1 MTDMSSPI
9 RILLIADTHLG
20 FDLPFRPRVQRRRRG
35 PDFFDNYERALR
47 PALEREVDLVIHG
60 GDVFFRSRIPTALV
74 EMAMNPL
81 IRVAEGGVP
90 VYIVPGNHERS
101 RIPLQ
106 LWTTHPKIHIFDRPR
121 TFLSIVGD
129 TSIALSGFPFTRR
142 IRNGFHELVE
152 QTGHRDIR
160 ADLHLLCMHQ
170 VVEGAQVGTVNYTF
184 RSGPDTIRGKDIPG
198 TFAAALAGHIHRG
211 QILTHDLQNLPLA
224 APVVYPG
231 SIERTSFAERNEEK
245 GYVIVQFDH
254 STALSKPYEISF
266 VPLPTRPMVM
276 IAFEADRL
284 SAGDV
289 EGWLRERFSEL
300 DPDAVVQIKPLG
312 SVSDQVLR
320 ILSAPNLRSL
330 APPSMNVSLA
340 FASRQRRGSKR
351 SERL

>member
-1 MTDMSSPI
+1 MCSPI

-35 PDFFDNYERALR
+35 PDFFDNYERALQ
-47 PALEREVDLVIHG
+47 PALEREVDMVIHG
-60 GDVFFRSRIPTALV
+60 GDVFFRSRIPMALV

-106 LWTTHPKIHIFDRPR
+106 LWTTHPLVHIFDRPK
-121 TFLSIVGD
+121 TFLCVVGD

-142 IRNGFHELVE
+142 IRDVFHELME
-152 QTGHRDIR
+152 QTGHREVR
-160 ADLHLLCMHQ
+160 AGLYLLCVHQ
-170 VVEGAQVGTVNYTF
+170 IVEGAQVGTINYTF
-184 RSGPDTIRGKDIPG
+184 RSGPDIIRGKDIPG
-198 TFAAALAGHIHRG
+198 TFAAILAGHIHRG

-224 APVVYPG
+224 APVIYPG

-245 GYVIVQFDH
+245 GYVIVQFDQ
-254 STALSKPYEISF
+254 SATPGNQFAEISY
-266 VPLPTRPMVM
+266 VPLPTRPMVR
-276 IAFEADRL
+276 ITLEAEGL
-284 SAGDV
+284 SAEDV
-289 EGWLRERFSEL
+289 EGWLRDRFSEL
-300 DPDAVVQIKPLG
+300 DQDAIVQIKPLG
-312 SVSDQVLR
+312 SVSDKVLR

-340 FASRQRRGSKR
+340 YASRQRRESKP
-351 SERL
+351 

>member
-1 MTDMSSPI
+1 MCSPI

-35 PDFFDNYERALR
+35 PDFFDNYERALQ
-47 PALEREVDLVIHG
+47 PALEREVDMVIHG
-60 GDVFFRSRIPTALV
+60 GDVFFRSRIPMALV

-106 LWTTHPKIHIFDRPR
+106 LWTTHPLVHIFDRPK
-121 TFLSIVGD
+121 TFLCVVGD

-142 IRNGFHELVE
+142 IRDGFHKLME
-152 QTGHRDIR
+152 QTGHREVR
-160 ADLHLLCMHQ
+160 AGLYLLCVHQ
-170 VVEGAQVGTVNYTF
+170 IVEGAQVGTINYTF
-184 RSGPDTIRGKDIPG
+184 RSGPDIIRGKDIPG
-198 TFAAALAGHIHRG
+198 TFAAILAGHIHRG

-224 APVVYPG
+224 APVIYPG

-245 GYVIVQFDH
+245 GYVIVQFDQ
-254 STALSKPYEISF
+254 SATPGNQFAEISY
-266 VPLPTRPMVM
+266 VPLPTRPMVR
-276 IAFEADRL
+276 ITLEAEGL
-284 SAGDV
+284 SAEDV
-289 EGWLRERFSEL
+289 EGWLRDRFSEL
-300 DPDAVVQIKPLG
+300 DQDAIVQIKPLG
-312 SVSDQVLR
+312 SVSDKVLR

-340 FASRQRRGSKR
+340 YASRQRRESKP
-351 SERL
+351 